1 MKLLEAPICA
11 KAVARL
17 RSKGWRVGCEIRADN
32 RPIDAAAILNGKV
45 LGLEAKISLNKKLR
59 HQLKRLTIRADYV
72 LGVVGSPPRKEGIN
86 WCVKHRIG
94 LWIVTDGPIIELIT
108 YRQLTPN
115 NNYRNDMIRRLE
127 RWDETI
133 VGGVPNRL
141 GIGVAQDV
149 QRRVDGYRA
158 ANPGATW
165 KEIYSNVPSHYDS
178 YKNMYSSLRS
188 NAERLAWRKRVPGS
202 HQENLWDASASPD
215 HTATKLKPLRI
226 NSAPT
231 AQKKGSIVPADK

>member
-1 MKLLEAPICA
+1 MLLP
-11 KAVARL
+11 L
-17 RSKGWRVGCEIRADN
+17 
-32 RPIDAAAILNGKV
+32 LNGKV
-45 LGLEAKISLNKKLR
+45 LALEAKVSLNKKLR

-72 LGVVGSPPRKEGIN
+72 LGVVGSSPRTDGIN
-86 WCVKHRIG
+86 WCVKHNIG
-94 LWIVTDGPIIELIT
+94 LWIVTGGPIIELIPC
-108 YRQLTPN
+108 RQLTPN
-115 NNYRNDMIRRLE
+115 NDYRNDIIRRLE

-149 QRRVDGYRA
+149 QRRVDEYRA

-188 NAERLAWRKRVPGS
+188 NAERLAWRKRVLARPKKISGTL
-202 HQENLWDASASPD
+202 QQ
-215 HTATKLKPLRI
+215 
-226 NSAPT
+226 PT
-231 AQKKGSIVPADK
+231 AQNDDSILPADK